1 MPRMTARTGFLP
13 FITVVFLNAFVDLG
27 HKIVIQNTLF
37 KTFDG
42 SLQIALTAV
51 VNALILLPFVL
62 VFTPAGFLADRFAK
76 PRVMRASAFVAL
88 VITLGITACYYLGW
102 FWPAFA
108 LTFALA
114 LQSAIY
120 SPAKFGYIRELVSE
134 PQLAPANGAV
144 QAVTTVAILGGTF
157 AYTVVF
163 ESLFT
168 GSGATD
174 PQATVAAVAPV
185 GWLLVAATGAELLL
199 TLRLPPREPA
209 RPDMRFEWNRYVR
222 AGYLRDNLHAAW
234 SRRAV
239 RLPIIGLSVFWAIS
253 QVLVAVFPAY
263 AKARLGVDNTIV
275 LQGTVACSGIGI
287 IVGALLAGRWSRG
300 YIETGLIPV
309 GTLGIAAA
317 LFLLPGLPTITA
329 HAVNFLALGM
339 LGGFVLV
346 PLNSLVQ
353 FNGGREGLG
362 RVLAASNFIQN
373 IVMLAFLGLTL
384 LAATAA
390 LGSVVLFVFLGITA
404 LVGGVYTIAELPQS
418 LSRFVVA
425 RLLSARYRLQVQN
438 LDQLPSDG
446 GVLLLGNH
454 VSWLDWAMVQIACPR
469 PIRFVM
475 ERSIYERWYLR
486 WLLDAFGAIPIARGR
501 SADALKMVTECL
513 NNGEVVCLFPEGR
526 ISRNGH
532 LGEFKRGFERAAAEA
547 NGVIV
552 PFYILG
558 LWGSRF
564 SRAGSGMRER
574 RHAWRVRDVVVGFG
588 KALPMTTRAA
598 GVKQA
603 VMELSVECWQARART
618 LPSLPAAWLR
628 TAKRRGRAPAVAD
641 STGGWFDSRR
651 VMADVLAFAR
661 FLQQRTQARR
671 LGILL
676 PPSSA
681 GIIANL
687 AALLAGRAVINLD
700 YTASAA
706 AIREAIKRA
715 GITEV
720 VIDGRFAERLEGRGL
735 DVDAVLA
742 GVHRHDIGAFQH
754 AMTRGARVLARLATW
769 LPSALLERAFGRRP
783 DPDHTAAIVFSTDS
797 DDHPKGVELSH
808 RNILANARQVA
819 DVLDTETD
827 DVVLGNLPLF
837 HAFGLTV
844 TTLLPAVEGVPVVCH
859 PDPTDTFGSAKAIA
873 RHRVTVMCST
883 SSLLRLFVRNRRIHP
898 LMLESLRL
906 VVADAERLEPKVR
919 EAFEQRFTKRVYVG
933 FGATEITPV
942 ATCNLPDRL
951 DPRSWQVQVGQRPG
965 TVGMPLPGTV
975 VRVVDPETCEV
986 LPAGEDGL
994 ILVGG
999 EQVMKGYLDDPERT
1013 AEAVIEA
1020 DGMRWYRTG
1029 EFGHLDADGFLT
1041 VVDRNSRFASIGGET
1056 VSLKRVEDAV
1066 RCVIGDGGAE
1076 FVVVT
1081 VPDGSNGERI
1091 VVLVDDN
1098 ADLDSVRE
1106 GIATSDVQALMGS
1119 TATHT
1124 VAGIPKL
1131 DSGRL
1136 DLDAARALA
1145 RDATSA

>member
-27 HKIVIQNTLF
+27 HKIIIQNTLF

-62 VFTPAGFLADRFAK
+62 VFTPAGFLSDRFAK
-76 PRVMRASAFVAL
+76 PRVMRASAFVA
-88 VITLGITACYYLGW
+88 VAITLGITACYYLGW

-120 SPAKFGYIRELVSE
+120 SPAKFGYIRELVGE
-134 PQLAPANGAV
+134 AQLAPANGAV

-157 AYTVVF
+157 AFSVVF
-163 ESLFT
+163 EGLFA

-174 PQATVAAVAPV
+174 PQATVAAIAPV
-185 GWLLVAATGAELLL
+185 GWLLVTASGAEFLL
-199 TLRLPPREPA
+199 TLRLPHREPA
-209 RPDMRFEWNRYVR
+209 RPGMRFDWSRYAR
-222 AGYLRDNLHAAW
+222 ADYLCVNLRAAW
-234 SRRAV
+234 SRPAV

-253 QVLVAVFPAY
+253 QVMVAVFPAY
-263 AKARLGVDNTIV
+263 AKARLGIDNTIV

-309 GTLGIAAA
+309 GTLGIATA
-317 LFLLPGLPTITA
+317 LFLLPGLPTIAA
-329 HAVNFLALGM
+329 HAANFLALGM

-353 FNGGREGLG
+353 FNAGREGLG

-384 LAATAA
+384 LATTAA
-390 LGSVVLFVFLGITA
+390 FGTIALFVFLGITA
-404 LVGGVYTIAELPQS
+404 LVAALYTIVKLPQS

-425 RLLSARYRLQVQN
+425 RLLSPRYRLQVQG
-438 LDQLPSDG
+438 LDHLPSEG

-501 SADALKMVTECL
+501 SADALRSVTECL
-513 NNGEVVCLFPEGR
+513 NNGEVVCLFPEGQ

-547 NGVIV
+547 DGVIV

-574 RHAWRVRDVVVGFG
+574 RRAWRARDVVFGFG
-588 KALPMTTRAA
+588 KALPMVTGAA

-628 TAKRRGRAPAVAD
+628 TAKRCGNAPAVAD
-641 STGGWFDSRR
+641 STDAWIGSRR
-651 VMADVLAFAR
+651 LLAGVLAFAR
-661 FLQQRTQARR
+661 YLQQGTHGRR

-681 GIIANL
+681 GMIANL
-687 AALLAGRAVINLD
+687 AALLTGRAVVNLN
-700 YTASAA
+700 YSAPSA
-706 AIREAIKRA
+706 AIRAAIARA

-720 VIDGRFAERLEGRGL
+720 VTDARFVARLESRGL
-735 DVDAVLA
+735 NVDSVLA
-742 GVHRHDIGAFQH
+742 GVRRHDIEDFRN
-754 AMTRGARVLARLATW
+754 AMTRGARMLALLATW
-769 LPSALLERAFGRRP
+769 LPCALLERAFGHRP
-783 DPDHTAAIVFSTDS
+783 DPDATAAIVFSGESGSTLE
-797 DDHPKGVELSH
+797 GVELSH
-808 RNILANARQVA
+808 RNILANAHQVA
-819 DVLDTETD
+819 DVFDTETD
-827 DVVLGNLPLF
+827 DVMLGNLPLF

-859 PDPTDTFGSAKAIA
+859 PDPSDTIGSAKAIA

-883 SSLLRLFVRNRRIHP
+883 SSLLRLFARKRRIHP

-906 VVADAERLEPKVR
+906 VVADAEQLEAKAR
-919 EAFEQRFTKRVYVG
+919 EAFEQRFTKRIHVG
-933 FGATEITPV
+933 FGATEVTPV
-942 ATCNLPDRL
+942 ATCNVPDRL
-951 DPRSWQVQVGQRPG
+951 DTRSWQVQIGQRPG

-975 VRVVDPETCEV
+975 VRVVDPETNET

-999 EQVMKGYLDDPERT
+999 VQVMKGYLDDPART
-1013 AEAVIEA
+1013 AEAVVEI

-1029 EFGHLDADGFLT
+1029 NRGHVDADGFLT
-1041 VVDRNSRFASIGGET
+1041 IVDHNPRFAEIDRG
-1056 VSLKRVEDAV
+1056 
-1066 RCVIGDGGAE
+1066 
-1076 FVVVT
+1076 
-1081 VPDGSNGERI
+1081 
-1091 VVLVDDN
+1091 
-1098 ADLDSVRE
+1098 
-1106 GIATSDVQALMGS
+1106 
-1119 TATHT
+1119 TA
-1124 VAGIPKL
+1124 K
-1131 DSGRL
+1131 
-1136 DLDAARALA
+1136 ALA
-1145 RDATSA
+1145 RDAVSA